1 MTAGDAAFAQA
12 QDVARMLLGAPVEVN
27 RFAGGGLNS
36 RIYNVRFKEEE
47 FALKQYPLSA
57 ADTADRLA
65 AEVGALRLMERQRID
80 GVPRVV
86 GVDRDRGY
94 ALLTWIDGS
103 LVREPTNADVDAA
116 LAFLETI
123 HGLRRIPWS
132 ADMPPAAE
140 ACLSGAEIDRQIGRR
155 FARLQSLESE
165 TELLTFLDSGFR
177 PAWRRAVEQAKADTR
192 AAGGDFSAE
201 LPQDRRSLIPADFGF
216 HNSLRRRDGSLA
228 FIDFEYFGWDDPVK
242 LTADTLL
249 HPGTT
254 LAASQSERFRR
265 GAARLYGG
273 DPAFERRLDAYLPLF
288 ALRWTLIVLNE
299 FIPER
304 WERRLMS
311 GMAKSWTDA
320 KADQLAKARA
330 MLASLPQT
338 MCEPA

>member
-1 MTAGDAAFAQA
+1 VIAGDAAFAQA
-12 QDVARMLLGAPVEVN
+12 QDVARMLLGAPIEVD
-27 RFAGGGLNS
+27 RFVGSGLNS
-36 RIYNVRFKEEE
+36 RIYKVRFKHEE
-47 FALKQYPLSA
+47 FALKQYPLNAGDSG
-57 ADTADRLA
+57 DRLA
-65 AEVGALRLMERQRID
+65 AEIGALRLMARHRVD

-103 LVREPTNADVDAA
+103 AVREPTNADVDAA
-116 LAFLETI
+116 LVFLESI
-123 HGLRRIPWS
+123 HGLRRMPWAAEQPS
-132 ADMPPAAE
+132 AAE

-155 FARLQSLESE
+155 FARLQSLEAES
-165 TELLTFLDSGFR
+165 ELLTFLESGFR
-177 PAWRRAVEQAKADTR
+177 SVCRRAVEQAKADMH

-201 LPQDRRSLIPADFGF
+201 LSQEQRSLIPADFGF

-249 HPGTT
+249 HPGTS

-265 GAARLYGG
+265 GAVRLYGG
-273 DPAFERRLDAYLPLF
+273 DPAFEQRLNAYLSLF
-288 ALRWTLIVLNE
+288 ALRWALIVLNE
-299 FIPER
+299 FMPER
-304 WERRLMS
+304 WERRLTS
-311 GMAKSWTDA
+311 GVAKSWTDA

-330 MLASLPQT
+330 MLATLPQR